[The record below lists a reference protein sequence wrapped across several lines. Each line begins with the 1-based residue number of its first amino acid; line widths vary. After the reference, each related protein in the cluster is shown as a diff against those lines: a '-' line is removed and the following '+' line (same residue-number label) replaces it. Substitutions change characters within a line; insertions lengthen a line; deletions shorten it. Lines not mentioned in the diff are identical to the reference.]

1 MSRPRQTSP
10 EKLGWCGSL
19 LTAPQQDQRPSA
31 LSTIVNDDDV
41 HSMTNPFTPALRRD
55 KRPANLALP
64 AAASPSEK
72 NSPPI
77 HEVPV
82 DARAIPLDDR
92 GRLPRTQPEYLVPRA
107 VAKRWSV
114 CVDKVLRFIQ
124 TGELRAFNVA
134 SRESRRPRYRI
145 SVEEVRRFEEQ
156 TRAAAPPRAA
166 KGESPRRRKSSAVGQ
181 SPRAYF

>member
-114 CVDKVLRFIQ
+114 CVDKVLRFIR

-134 SRESRRPRYRI
+134 SQESQRPRYRI
-145 SVEEVRRFEEQ
+145 SIEEVRRFEEQ
-156 TRAAAPPRAA
+156 TRSTATPVTEKRGPPRHR
-166 KGESPRRRKSSAVGQ
+166 KLSPSSKP
-181 SPRAYF
+181 PRSYF